1 MTSGGPLGGIGVCRW
16 EDPGSGPG
24 GLRGAPPTPALAVY
38 HGVCPLQAVSPGLLC
53 IWLLTGARRAE
64 GVQEEWGCTRGA
76 WSAAP
81 TPLVWAA
88 SRVPDPPFPWGT
100 SPPQGPP
107 WGQLH
112 PGRGL
117 C

>member
-1 MTSGGPLGGIGVCRW
+1 MGRSGVRSWWSQRRP
-16 EDPGSGPG
+16 S
-24 GLRGAPPTPALAVY
+24 TPALAVY

-88 SRVPDPPFPWGT
+88 SRVPEPPFPWGT